1 MHKKQSKSR
10 RNFIK
15 KTGMIGTGVFIVPRH
30 VLGGEG
36 YTAPSDQLGLA
47 AIGSGGKGTSDISN
61 AYQDGKNRVVALCD
75 VDPARAKSSYT
86 KHADAN
92 KYIDYRE
99 MLDKE
104 KHIDALTISTPDHNH
119 AKIAYDCMNR
129 GIHVYVQKPLTHTIA
144 EARLLAK
151 TAEKN
156 KVVTQM
162 GNQGGSSIGVPKI
175 QEWID
180 KNKIGKVHTIYAWT
194 NRPVWPQGVNHPSAN
209 VAKKPDSLNW
219 DLWLGTAKSKP
230 YSPRVTPIRLERLL
244 GIWNRCTR

>member
-1 MHKKQSKSR
+1 MSVKQSKSR

-15 KTGMIGTGVFIVPRH
+15 KSGIIGSGVFIVPRH

-36 YTAPSDQLGLA
+36 FTAPSDQLALA
-47 AIGSGGKGTSDISN
+47 AIGSGGKGNSDIKN
-61 AYQDGKNRVVALCD
+61 AYQNGKNRVIALCD
-75 VDPARAKSSYT
+75 VDPANAKSAYT
-86 KHADAN
+86 THTNAN

-104 KHIDALTISTPDHNH
+104 KDIDALTISTPDHNH

-129 GIHVYVQKPLTHTIA
+129 GIHLYVQKPLTHTIA
-144 EARLLAK
+144 EARLLAQ

-156 KVVTQM
+156 KIVTQM

-180 KNKIGKVHTIYAWT
+180 QNKVGKVHTIYAWT
-194 NRPVWPQGVNHPSAN
+194 NRPVWPQGINHPSAN
-209 VAKKPDSLNW
+209 IAKKPDSLNW
-219 DLWLGTAKSKP
+219 DLWLGTAQSKP
-230 YSPRVTPIRLERLL
+230 YSPGLHPFDWR
-244 GIWNRCTR
+244 GFWYG

>member
-15 KTGMIGTGVFIVPRH
+15 KNWYDRYRRIHCSRH

-36 YTAPSDQLGLA
+36 CTAPSDQLGLA

-129 GIHVYVQKPLTHTIA
+129 GFMYTS
-144 EARLLAK
+144 
-151 TAEKN
+151 KN
-156 KVVTQM
+156 
-162 GNQGGSSIGVPKI
+162 P
-175 QEWID
+175 
-180 KNKIGKVHTIYAWT
+180 
-194 NRPVWPQGVNHPSAN
+194 
-209 VAKKPDSLNW
+209 
-219 DLWLGTAKSKP
+219 
-230 YSPRVTPIRLERLL
+230 
-244 GIWNRCTR
+244 

>member
-1 MHKKQSKSR
+1 MHKKESKSR

-15 KTGMIGTGVFIVPRH
+15 KSGMIGTGVFIVPRH
-30 VLGGEG
+30 VLGGKDF
-36 YTAPSDQLGLA
+36 TAPSDQLGLA

-61 AYQDGKNRVVALCD
+61 AYQNGKNRVVALCD

-86 KHADAN
+86 KHADVN

-144 EARLLAK
+144 EARLLAQ

-156 KVVTQM
+156 KIVTQM

-180 KNKIGKVHTIYAWT
+180 
-194 NRPVWPQGVNHPSAN
+194 
-209 VAKKPDSLNW
+209 
-219 DLWLGTAKSKP
+219 
-230 YSPRVTPIRLERLL
+230 
-244 GIWNRCTR
+244 